1 MKKLFHFGDSY
12 GTVKSISSNQ
22 YEITVQMDSEYEIMD
37 SGVRVFT
44 QSDIRPKLDL
54 PE

>member
-1 MKKLFHFGDSY
+1 MVLLTNSY

-22 YEITVQMDSEYEIMD
+22 YEITVQMDS
-37 SGVRVFT
+37 GVLVFT